1 MRRDAQNW
9 TNGLQVPQPAKTH
22 PQGIN
27 HGVHTNI
34 FKTGELITA
43 ISYEFQVTTTT
54 VSENY
59 RRRLEPRESQVTAQL
74 GATQDVVSEV
84 AFTSPGRALTPAK
97 PPI

>member
-1 MRRDAQNW
+1 MQ
-9 TNGLQVPQPAKTH
+9 
-22 PQGIN
+22 
-27 HGVHTNI
+27 TNI
-34 FKTGELITA
+34 LKTGELITA